1 MNRLDANEQPPSTGQ
16 RCKAASEYQ
25 RQYFQANRAKIVAK
39 RKARKMQDPEAA
51 KAARKKWRETAKA
64 KGKHLTEEHKAK
76 VAARNRA
83 YYAANREKCKAK
95 SQEWRD
101 RNPERVKAQ
110 RREYHASHPEY
121 CREWYAKNK
130 TARNKWHN
138 KYRKRREQENP
149 QLAIYGK
156 IVRNTNDALRKH
168 LSGRRVTSRSRIVQL
183 LGCEFAV
190 FVAHIESQFLPGM
203 TWENHGLTGWHFDH
217 IMPLSAFDLTDEEQL
232 KKGCHYTNVQPLWA
246 ADNIRKGG
254 RVA

>member
-1 MNRLDANEQPPSTGQ
+1 MKRPETNESLTQEDQQRLA
-16 RCKAASEYQ
+16 RAEYQ
-25 RQYFQANRAKIVAK
+25 RQYFQANRAKVMAK

-51 KAARKKWRETAKA
+51 KADRKRWHKTAKA
-64 KGKHLTEEHKAK
+64 KGKHLSEERKAK

-83 YYAANREKCKAK
+83 YYAANREKLKKK

-138 KYRKRREQENP
+138 AYQRRRQQENP
-149 QLAIYGK
+149 QLAIYAK
-156 IVRNTNDALRKH
+156 IIRRTNDALRKH

-183 LGCEFAV
+183 LGCEWAV
-190 FVAHIESQFLPGM
+190 FMAHIEAQFLPGM